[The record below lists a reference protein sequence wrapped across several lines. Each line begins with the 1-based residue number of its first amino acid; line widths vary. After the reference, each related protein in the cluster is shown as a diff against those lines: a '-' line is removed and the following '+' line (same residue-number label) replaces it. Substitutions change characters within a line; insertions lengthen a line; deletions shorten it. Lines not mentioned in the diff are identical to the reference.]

1 MLEICDNVDVGLT
14 MEQREE
20 LESSISVGY
29 DGSLSARAR
38 IVLLWDEKRGAE
50 SIAKEL
56 GTTKPTVYKWVKR
69 YRAGGLAALENEKSP
84 GRPREVSDRDRAR
97 IVALTK
103 MSPPAET
110 GLTHWSTYQMAKYLK
125 RHQGID
131 VSHNFVAQLWRE
143 HGLKP
148 HRQGTFKMSKDP
160 DFAVKV
166 ADIIGLY
173 LDPPAGAVVLSIDEK
188 TQVQALQRT
197 QPLLPM
203 SFGKT
208 EKRTHDYLRHGTT
221 NLFAA
226 LDTLT
231 GQVIGTCFPR
241 RRTGEF
247 LKFIDKVVKAYP
259 DGPEIHVILDNLSTH
274 SSPDVDTWLGK
285 HPNVTFHFTPT
296 GSSWINQIETW
307 FGIITRQ
314 SIRRGNF
321 ASLTQLIRQ
330 IDDYIAHWNESAGP
344 FQWKATADQI
354 LEKVAILER
363 DYRKLLA
370 NNTK

>member
-1 MLEICDNVDVGLT
+1 MGLT
-14 MEQREE
+14 VEQRNE
-20 LESSISVGY
+20 LESTISVGY
-29 DGSLSARAR
+29 DGSVSARAR
-38 IVLLWDEKRGAE
+38 IVLLWDEKRSAE
-50 SIAKEL
+50 SIAEEL

-69 YRAGGLAALENEKSP
+69 YQVGGLAALENEKPP
-84 GRPREVSDRDRAR
+84 GRPREVTDRERAR

-103 MSPPAET
+103 MSPPAAT
-110 GLTHWSTYQMAKYLK
+110 GLTHWSTYEMAKYLK
-125 RHQGID
+125 RCEGIE

-166 ADIIGLY
+166 VDIIGLY
-173 LDPPAGAVVLSIDEK
+173 LDPPAGAVVLSVDEK

-197 QPLLPM
+197 QPLLPLA
-203 SFGKT
+203 FDKT
-208 EKRTHDYLRHGTT
+208 EKRTHDYVRHGTT

-231 GQVIGTCFPR
+231 GRVIGKCFPR

-247 LKFIDKVVKAYP
+247 LKFMDRVVEAYP
-259 DGPEIHVILDNLSTH
+259 DAPEVHVVLDNLSTH
-274 SSPDVDTWLGK
+274 SGADVEEWLAK
-285 HPNVTFHFTPT
+285 HPKVTFHFTPK
-296 GSSWINQIETW
+296 GSSWINQVETW

-330 IDDYIAHWNESAGP
+330 IEDYIAHWNQTADP
-344 FQWKATADQI
+344 FEWRATADEV